1 VRKTYNNQNTLL
13 LSSQSHSVLA
23 VGVGAMRLVLLAFAV
38 ATLLAGDH
46 MLSTSR
52 VPATS
57 EIEAIALQQQPL
69 VSRKS
74 GTLC

>member
-1 VRKTYNNQNTLL
+1 
-13 LSSQSHSVLA
+13 
-23 VGVGAMRLVLLAFAV
+23 MRLALLAFAV
-38 ATLLAGDH
+38 ATLLAGGH

-69 VSRKS
+69 VSGYS